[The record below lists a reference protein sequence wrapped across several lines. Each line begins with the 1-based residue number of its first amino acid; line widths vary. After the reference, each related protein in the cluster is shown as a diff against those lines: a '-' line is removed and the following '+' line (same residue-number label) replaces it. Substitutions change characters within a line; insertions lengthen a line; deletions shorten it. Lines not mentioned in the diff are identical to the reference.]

1 MLALKLAY
9 KNLVGAGLRT
19 WLNVIVLSFSFVL
32 IIWFKGMLDG
42 WDRQARSDSI
52 AWELGAGQY
61 WQENYNPDDPFTLTE
76 SHTPLTEMQKELR
89 DKGQLVPVLI
99 TRGTMYPD
107 GRMQNIL
114 IKGIDTAQNLLMLP
128 TDKLDTSITEIPAII
143 GSSVAK
149 NNRLDT
155 GERVVIRWRDTN
167 GTFDAAEIMITGI
180 FSTNV
185 PSVDVGQIWIPLEK
199 LREMLLMPG
208 EATILVKAHSLE
220 GNHEFKGWIFKDHD
234 YLLQDID
241 RLIKT
246 KSVGSSIFYIIILA
260 LALLAIFDTQVLSV
274 FRRQREIGTYIALG
288 MTKSQVVGLFT
299 VEGAA
304 HSLLAVLVGAIYGIP
319 LFIQQSR
326 QGISFGMT
334 AEDWG
339 VTMSETLYPYYTLQL
354 VIATI
359 LIVVIATT
367 IVSFLPARRISKM
380 KPTEAIKGK
389 IQ

>member
-1 MLALKLAY
+1 
-9 KNLVGAGLRT
+9 
-19 WLNVIVLSFSFVL
+19 
-32 IIWFKGMLDG
+32 
-42 WDRQARSDSI
+42 
-52 AWELGAGQY
+52 
-61 WQENYNPDDPFTLTE
+61 
-76 SHTPLTEMQKELR
+76 
-89 DKGQLVPVLI
+89 
-99 TRGTMYPD
+99 
-107 GRMQNIL
+107 
-114 IKGIDTAQNLLMLP
+114 
-128 TDKLDTSITEIPAII
+128 
-143 GSSVAK
+143 
-149 NNRLDT
+149 
-155 GERVVIRWRDTN
+155 
-167 GTFDAAEIMITGI
+167 MITGI

-208 EATILVKAHSLE
+208 EATILVKAHSLDGTPEFE
-220 GNHEFKGWIFKDHD
+220 GWDYKDHD
-234 YLLQDID
+234 FLLQDID
-241 RLIKT
+241 KLIKT
-246 KSVGSSIFYIIILA
+246 KSVGSSVFYIIILA

-274 FRRQREIGTYIALG
+274 FRRQREIGTYIAMG
-288 MTKSQVVGLFT
+288 MTKSQVVALFT

-304 HSLLAVLVGAIYGIP
+304 HSILAVLVGAIYGVP
-319 LFIQQSR
+319 LFIQQTR